1 MHPADIT
8 AALAK
13 KGHDFTSLAASLK
26 PPVSRSLVGK
36 VIHGSRRTRKVQKA
50 ISRITGKSL
59 HELWPDQHPAEDR
72 DAA

>member
-26 PPVSRSLVGK
+26 PPVDRSLVGK
-36 VIHGSRRTRKVQKA
+36 VVHGSRRTPRVQKA
-50 ISRITGKSL
+50 IARVTGLSL
-59 HELWPDQHPAEDR
+59 LELWPDQYR
-72 DAA
+72 DDGRNVA